1 LSMGFLNKAVD
12 ARTSQILR
20 NAFGQD
26 VEFDFVAGG
35 TLTFKTTQMEIR
47 PFMAAVND
55 QGIHF
60 VHKAQVVL
68 SLPWSRILDSEP
80 SSWRSSDSITVE
92 INLPKSGQTK
102 QFPFCYWNVA
112 DITFNNTNDQMQFRT
127 KFTEAKLKAGFTKE
141 SLDLFSKWLKFN
153 VDSLGPVEDFHKLN
167 PDWHTEE
174 IRHEY
179 HHKFAD
185 FQDGQAFLFCMGRL
199 ACSGYVPGKMIQ
211 LAQDECNKLNMMQ
224 SELSGQS
231 YQLKDE
237 ELEVLKI
244 TSELP
249 WLGELVVENSSGGKP
264 SISDQLNA
272 FNSTSQGD
280 DAQGAS
286 SQRGIPEDWVV
297 GTIQTAP
304 DEWQSP
310 TPRSERLVAIQIRGK
325 GDGWPSIQVW
335 NDFHQGDSMIV
346 FELDKFK
353 STGAIRVDGLNV
365 TFSPESVEKALA
377 VWS

>member
-1 LSMGFLNKAVD
+1 MGFLNKAVD
-12 ARTSQILR
+12 ARTNQILR

-47 PFMAAVND
+47 PFMAAVNG
-55 QGIHF
+55 QGIYF

-68 SLPWSRILDSEP
+68 SLPWSRILNSEP
-80 SSWRSSDSITVE
+80 SSWRSSDAITVE
-92 INLPKSGQTK
+92 IKLPKSGETK

-112 DITFNNTNDQMQFRT
+112 DITFNNTNDQMQFRA

-174 IRHEY
+174 IRNEY

-199 ACSGYVPGKMIQ
+199 VCSGYVPGKMIQ
-211 LAQDECNKLNMMQ
+211 LAQDECNRLNTMQ

-237 ELEVLKI
+237 DLEVLNS

-249 WLGELVVENSSGGKP
+249 WLGA
-264 SISDQLNA
+264 ISL
-272 FNSTSQGD
+272 G
-280 DAQGAS
+280 
-286 SQRGIPEDWVV
+286 QREIPEDWVV

-310 TPRSERLVAIQIRGK
+310 TPRRERLVAIQILGK

-335 NDFHQGDSMIV
+335 NDYHQGDSMIV
-346 FELDKFK
+346 FETDKLK
-353 STGAIRVDGLNV
+353 SSGSIYVDGLKV
-365 TFSPESVEKALA
+365 TFSPGSIEKALG
-377 VWS
+377 VWT

>member
-1 LSMGFLNKAVD
+1 MGFLNKAVD

-55 QGIHF
+55 QGIYF

-68 SLPWSRILDSEP
+68 ALPWSRILNSEP
-80 SSWRSSDSITVE
+80 SSWRSSDEITVE
-92 INLPKSGQTK
+92 IDLPKSGQTK
-102 QFPFCYWNVA
+102 QFPFCHWNVA
-112 DITFNNTNDQMQFRT
+112 DITFNNANDQMQFRS
-127 KFTEAKLKAGFTKE
+127 KFIEAKLKAGFTNE
-141 SLDLFSKWLKFN
+141 SLDLFGKWLKFN

-167 PDWHTEE
+167 PDWQTEE
-174 IRHEY
+174 IRNEY
-179 HHKFAD
+179 HYKFAD

-199 ACSGYVPGKMIQ
+199 ACAGYVPGKMIQ
-211 LAQDECNKLNMMQ
+211 LGLDECNRLNALQ

-231 YQLKDE
+231 YQLNGED
-237 ELEVLKI
+237 LGVLKA
-244 TSELP
+244 TSDLA
-249 WLGELVVENSSGGKP
+249 WNGEIVVKKSSGAKS
-264 SISDQLNA
+264 SITDQLNA
-272 FNSTSQGD
+272 FNTNSPVDDTNGD
-280 DAQGAS
+280 S
-286 SQRGIPEDWVV
+286 SQLSIPEDWVI
-297 GTIQTAP
+297 GSIQTAP

-325 GDGWPSIQVW
+325 GEGWPSIQVW

-365 TFSPESVEKALA
+365 TFAPESVEKALA

>member
-1 LSMGFLNKAVD
+1 MGFLNKAVD
-12 ARTSQILR
+12 ARTSQILK

-35 TLTFKTTQMEIR
+35 TLTFNTTQMEIR

-55 QGIHF
+55 QGIYF

-68 SLPWSRILDSEP
+68 ALPWSRILSSEP
-80 SSWRSSDSITVE
+80 SSWRSSDEITVE
-92 INLPKSGQTK
+92 IDLPKSGRTK
-102 QFPFCYWNVA
+102 QFPFCNWNVA

-141 SLDLFSKWLKFN
+141 SLSLFSKWLKLN
-153 VDSLGPVEDFHKLN
+153 VDSLGPVEEFHKLN

-174 IRHEY
+174 IRNEY

-199 ACSGYVPGKMIQ
+199 ACSGYVPGKVIQ
-211 LAQDECNKLNMMQ
+211 LAQDECNRLNVLQ

-231 YQLKDE
+231 YQLKAED
-237 ELEVLKI
+237 LEVLKE
-244 TSELP
+244 TVELP
-249 WLGELVVENSSGGKP
+249 WLGASGLEQK
-264 SISDQLNA
+264 
-272 FNSTSQGD
+272 
-280 DAQGAS
+280 
-286 SQRGIPEDWVV
+286 GIPEDWVI
-297 GTIQTAP
+297 GSIQTAP

-310 TPRSERLVAIQIRGK
+310 TPRSERLVAIQVRGK